1 MEFLRLARPGKNVTQ
16 LTDIARAAQG
26 DLRQALIR
34 LDFFAGSSR
43 RAVTATDGR
52 APHALFDAQD
62 ALCDGKTVEL
72 DYSAMRWVQHNHLK
86 VDCDIGIHATFAE
99 SMTGW
104 DTLSTSQGGNDPEV
118 RPDLLNLPPAIATM
132 ATHQLIGTKRG
143 RFKLDNPADLESDF
157 KRHKSDY
164 PKGYDEQ
171 RVLKLCA
178 DPDRTAKPTASSAA
192 HQMQVAPTADN
203 SMAPGAPASAV
214 VAADSGVSPPAAPAS
229 TSCSQALRAPAP
241 AAVAGESNAGP
252 ACPSANRVGAA
263 SSGAPLH
270 TSAADASD
278 SGADAPSTVQIV
290 YNGGPKFEVRTA
302 DVTHRPGASRRFL
315 PGPACTNSAKSRVV
329 VLAKCDGLGDFQ
341 AIVRTAGV
349 LGCIVA
355 EFEEGAH
362 ALVFKE
368 RNREFKACQE
378 CFCLC
383 DGRVSHA
390 VVEAACARFTSATHV
405 RNVEVHKKGPG
416 DGEEMP
422 DFEDTCDMLKDTSV
436 GDFGALHANA
446 LKARKYKRCTPLQ
459 EAILTYTGDIK
470 DFMHAKEDAESMVF
484 KTSSPGPHFLRDF
497 KRETV
502 LGLQGVHFE
511 SDGRIQTTT
520 LRDAISKPQSATK
533 PPLYLTKTF
542 IFVGLAGG
550 GKSEFMHALA
560 REFCQR
566 NGKTCYGFSA
576 SIDPYG
582 LMTKSGKI
590 KDLGCICLCDFVLA
604 SRLDHRLGREEVK
617 GLLYTKE
624 RAHVPARYHQAI
636 FHEWVPRMWSVNYGV
651 DDRNAVDETEWFTSQ
666 GLPALATLL
675 KRDAEAIA
683 NGGEHDKAIARR
695 AVIFCVDENLFDQGA
710 QGATDAIG
718 LEVWQA
724 QQANATPLD

>member
-164 PKGYDEQ
+164 
-171 RVLKLCA
+171 
-178 DPDRTAKPTASSAA
+178 
-192 HQMQVAPTADN
+192 
-203 SMAPGAPASAV
+203 
-214 VAADSGVSPPAAPAS
+214 
-229 TSCSQALRAPAP
+229 
-241 AAVAGESNAGP
+241 GP

-290 YNGGPKFEVRTA
+290 YNGGPEFEVRTA

-390 VVEAACARFTSATHV
+390 VVEAACTRFTSATHV

-590 KDLGCICLCDFVLA
+590 KDLGCICLYDFVLA

-666 GLPALATLL
+666 GLPALANLL